1 MKTIDF
7 RKVWIGLM
15 ILPLVLVSC
24 DEDILPGISGEG
36 EIVTRNLMLDE
47 FTGFSNTIAADVFIS
62 QGETQEV
69 IIEAQENIIDNIEL
83 DRVDNGFWTIRN
95 DRWVRTSKWH
105 KQNGLYLDYIT
116 VIGAYKWI

>member
-1 MKTIDF
+1 MTIMKTIDF

-47 FTGFSNTIAADVFIS
+47 FTGFSNTIAADVFITES
-62 QGETQEV
+62 LQAAVPLLGTLLKAKPV
-69 IIEAQENIIDNIEL
+69 IMADPVSL
-83 DRVDNGFWTIRN
+83 
-95 DRWVRTSKWH
+95 
-105 KQNGLYLDYIT
+105 
-116 VIGAYKWI
+116 